1 MNVLPTEDHNMPL
14 RDHFRPPLQDDCPW
28 ESFHSAWANAIV
40 GLLNHSLLPDH
51 YRAIPQVHVGARVEI
66 DVATF
71 RLHKDAIPPGNGAA
85 TAVWA
90 PPQAKLSAAVDF
102 GDADTFEVQVRDET
116 RRLVA
121 AVELVSPA
129 NKDRPA
135 HLRDFAIKCASYL
148 RQNISVIV
156 VDVVTERRDNMH
168 LELCQLLTLPSALGE
183 AGAFPLY
190 AVGYR
195 LHIQEQEPRLELWP
209 EELRVGMSLPTLP
222 LWISEDDAVP
232 LDLEASYVA
241 ACELL
246 RIQ

>member
-1 MNVLPTEDHNMPL
+1 
-14 RDHFRPPLQDDCPW
+14 
-28 ESFHSAWANAIV
+28 
-40 GLLNHSLLPDH
+40 
-51 YRAIPQVHVGARVEI
+51 VHVGARVEI

-71 RLHKDAIPPGNGAA
+71 RLRPDGSPPGNGAA

-102 GDADTFEVQVRDET
+102 GDQDTFEVQVRDET
-116 RRLVA
+116 RRRLVA

-129 NKDRPA
+129 NKDRPS
-135 HLRDFAIKCASYL
+135 HRRDFAIKCASYL
-148 RQNISVIV
+148 RQHISVIV

-168 LELCQLLTLPSALGE
+168 TELSQLLTLPTALGE

-195 LHIQEQEPRLELWP
+195 LRNQEQEQRLELWP
-209 EELRVGMSLPTLP
+209 EELRIGMSLPTIP
-222 LWISEDDAVP
+222 LWISDDDAVP
-232 LDLEASYVA
+232 LDLEASYMT